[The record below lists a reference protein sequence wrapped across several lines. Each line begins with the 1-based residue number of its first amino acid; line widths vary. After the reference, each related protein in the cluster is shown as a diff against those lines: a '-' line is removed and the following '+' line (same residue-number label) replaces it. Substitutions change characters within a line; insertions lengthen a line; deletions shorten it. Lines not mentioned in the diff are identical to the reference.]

1 LFHRLLSRCTRAL
14 VCTVIAIAG
23 CAGKPPVWQPSAVRI
38 DGDRLEMPIDFPA
51 RGLPT
56 VVLERSSNNDDGRVE
71 QTLAIIDT
79 GAMAS
84 VVTTNYA
91 KSRRLNVRNVGQL
104 QTQDAFKQ
112 TKDTPRVAHFSKL
125 TLNNATFEAFDAIV
139 EDFGSFGSISR
150 RLDVVLARPVFGDV
164 LMTIDYPNRR
174 LLLEHGSLPT
184 PNGRDILQL
193 KRDADGAMLIPVRI
207 GNEDAWLT
215 LDTGHT
221 GNGLLL
227 SRYRLLG
234 IRWASTPVEGD
245 QVHGFIGA
253 GISKIGRMDG
263 DAVVGQYAFARPIIS
278 VSSDDD
284 HEYLG
289 ADFLRHFAVTI
300 DQRNNRVRL
309 TRATTKPIET
319 PAVMRLGFEFADDK
333 GTIEVIDGSAA
344 AKIGLRTGDRVR
356 SINGFPIERFT
367 YIQRDLVERNGAPFT
382 VRFVRDGQD
391 MVLRVPVT
399 VIVR

>member
-1 LFHRLLSRCTRAL
+1 MRAIHCIVHCSIVFGIL
-14 VCTVIAIAG
+14 TG
-23 CAGKPPVWQPSAVRI
+23 CAGKPPAWAPSNVTI
-38 DGDRLEMPIDFPA
+38 DGDRLEMPIDFPS

-56 VVLERSSNNDDGRVE
+56 ILLERSTNNDDAKME
-71 QTLAIIDT
+71 QTLATIDT

-84 VVTTNYA
+84 VVTTRYA
-91 KSRRLNVRNVGQL
+91 KSHGLGVRNVGQL
-104 QTQDAFKQ
+104 QMQDAFKQ
-112 TKDTPRVAHFSKL
+112 TKQTPRVARFDKL
-125 TLNNATFEAFDAIV
+125 NLKNATFENFDAVV
-139 EDFGSFGSISR
+139 EDFDSLVSINK
-150 RLDVVLARPVFGDV
+150 RLDVVLARPVFDEV

-174 LLLEHGSLPT
+174 LVLEHGALP
-184 PNGRDILQL
+184 PANGRDILEL
-193 KRDADGAMLIPVRI
+193 NRDADGALLIPVRI
-207 GNEDAWLT
+207 GHEDSWLT

-245 QVHGFIGA
+245 QVHGFIG
-253 GISKIGRMDG
+253 GGVSKIGRMDG
-263 DAVVGQYAFARPIIS
+263 DATVGQYTFARPIIS

-289 ADFLRHFAVTI
+289 ADFLRHFAMTI
-300 DQRNNRVRL
+300 DQKNNRVRL
-309 TRATTKPIET
+309 TRATNKPIDS
-319 PAVMRLGFEFADDK
+319 PAVMRLGIEFTDDK
-333 GTIEVIDGSAA
+333 GTIEVIEGSAA
-344 AKIGLRTGDRVR
+344 EKNGLRTGDHVR

-367 YIQRDLVERNGAPFT
+367 YIQRDLVERTGSPFT

-391 MVLRVPVT
+391 MVKRVPLT